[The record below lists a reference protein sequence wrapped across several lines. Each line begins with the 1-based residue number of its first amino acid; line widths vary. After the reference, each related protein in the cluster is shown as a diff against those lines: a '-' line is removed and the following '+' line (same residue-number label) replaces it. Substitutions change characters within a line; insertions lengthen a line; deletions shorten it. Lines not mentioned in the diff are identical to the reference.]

1 MWLENPTILFDDCP
15 IKTSVS
21 RIFQPRLITI
31 PGTHLVLENW
41 GQHLDVHAQKNLS
54 PDGLLGKWK
63 PGFWLVVTTPQK
75 KIVVIA
81 IRPISIISTAIFF
94 SNHQLST
101 SNCHGQGPRLS
112 NGEPFGGFNPTEI
125 VGYHDKKQT
134 SLKPGIR
141 I

>member
-1 MWLENPTILFDDCP
+1 MGFLENGNLA
-15 IKTSVS
+15 SGLWS
-21 RIFQPRLITI
+21 QPLR
-31 PGTHLVLENW
+31 
-41 GQHLDVHAQKNLS
+41 
-54 PDGLLGKWK
+54 
-63 PGFWLVVTTPQK
+63 K